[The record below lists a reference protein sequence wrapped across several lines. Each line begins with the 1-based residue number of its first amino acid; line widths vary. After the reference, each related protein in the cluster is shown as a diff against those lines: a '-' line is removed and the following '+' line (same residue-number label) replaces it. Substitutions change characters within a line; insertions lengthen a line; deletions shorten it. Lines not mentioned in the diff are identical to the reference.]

1 MHSEIIVM
9 MAVLN
14 LSATVQYNVYCIVF
28 ISRQLVIHA
37 AQLAPSATTVRV
49 LCRIAPKS
57 RDTHPDDNL
66 TKCVETTSPA

>member
-37 AQLAPSATTVRV
+37 AQLAPLRQPFESFA
-49 LCRIAPKS
+49 
-57 RDTHPDDNL
+57 
-66 TKCVETTSPA
+66 E